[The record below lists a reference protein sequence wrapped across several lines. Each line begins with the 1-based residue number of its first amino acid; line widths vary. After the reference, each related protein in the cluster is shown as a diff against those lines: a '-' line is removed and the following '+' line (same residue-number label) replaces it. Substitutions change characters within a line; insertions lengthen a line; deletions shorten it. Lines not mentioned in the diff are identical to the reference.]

1 MPIANSIAAA
11 ADQLCEW
18 RQDLHRHPEIGY
30 EEHRTSKVVAEKLR
44 AFGFDDVQ
52 EGIGRTGLVGVLHG
66 RSGPGDEAHA
76 IMLRADMDAL
86 PIVEETGAAYASV
99 NEGVMHACG
108 HDGHTTMLLGAAH
121 HLAETRA
128 FEGTVYF
135 CFQPAEENGG
145 GADAMIKDGLF
156 ERFPCRAMYG
166 MHNLPG
172 LPIGMFAT
180 APGPILAACDEFYIT
195 ITGVGGHA
203 AEPHD
208 CRDAIVCGSAVVQN
222 LQTIASRRIAPRD
235 PCVVSITQFHAGD
248 ANNVLPQT
256 VKLSGTVRSFDE
268 GVHKAIYAE
277 IDRIVAQVCAAH
289 ECTGTV
295 DGGHVYYPPT
305 INDAA
310 ETEFCLDVTRELA
323 GADAVLSD
331 LPISMGA
338 EDFAFYAREKPA
350 CFVMIGNGDSAG
362 LHHPEYDFNDTATP
376 WGSSFFARI
385 VERALP
391 SS

>member
-11 ADQLCEW
+11 AEHLAEW

-30 EEHRTSKVVAEKLR
+30 EEHRTAKVVAEKLR
-44 AFGFDDVQ
+44 SFGFDDVQ
-52 EGIGRTGLVGVLHG
+52 EGIGRTGVVGVLHG

-86 PIVEETGAAYASV
+86 PIVEDTGVAYSSV

-108 HDGHTTMLLGAAH
+108 HDGHTTMLLGAAE

-128 FEGTVYF
+128 FEGSVYF

-145 GADAMIKDGLF
+145 GADEMIKDGLF

-172 LPIGMFAT
+172 LPVGEFAT
-180 APGPILAACDEFYIT
+180 TPGPMLAACDEFSIT

-208 CRDAIVCGSAVVQN
+208 CRDPIVCASAVVQS
-222 LQTIASRRIAPRD
+222 LQTISSRRIAPRD

-248 ANNVLPQT
+248 ANNVIPQK
-256 VKLSGTVRSFDE
+256 VELGGTVRSFDE
-268 GVHKAIYAE
+268 GVHKAIYVE
-277 IDRIVAQVCAAH
+277 IERIVAQVCAAH
-289 ECTGTV
+289 ECTGVV

-305 INDAA
+305 VNDAE
-310 ETEFCLDVTRELA
+310 ETKFCVEVARELA
-323 GADAVLSD
+323 GDDAVID
-331 LPISMGA
+331 NHVISMGA
-338 EDFAFYAREKPA
+338 EDFAFYALKKPA
-350 CFVMIGNGDSAG
+350 CFVMIGNGDSAL
-362 LHHPEYDFNDTATP
+362 LHHPKYDFDDAATP
-376 WGSSFFARI
+376 WGASFFARL

-391 SS
+391 V